1 MNRAELTEFIATDM
15 EITKAQ
21 ADRFISCF
29 TDAVYTNIRKEGV
42 KIVGFG
48 TFSSAKRKARM
59 GRNPQTGDEV
69 KIPARWAVT
78 FKAGSVLKDAA
89 AKTAAAKTTAAKTA
103 ATAKKKK

>member
-1 MNRAELTEFIATDM
+1 MNRAELTDFIATDM

-29 TDAVYTNIRKEGV
+29 ADAVYTNIRKEGV

-48 TFSSAKRKARM
+48 TFSAAKRKARV
-59 GRNPQTGDEV
+59 GRNPQTGAEV

-89 AKTAAAKTTAAKTA
+89 ASAKAASTS
-103 ATAKKKK
+103 KKKK